1 MHCTLTSRT
10 ALKPLELISKKMKKL
25 IIFLLLAN
33 FITCKQNTNSIDKK
47 TEKEEFTVTNSEKEE
62 FTVTNSKKE
71 ISFDDLEEVSL
82 PFCIKGSYVK
92 DDLYYVDI
100 DKFLGFHK
108 LKKSLNKEVNA
119 LFHKGTIDFIT
130 NEEVLIAY
138 PYYQESEDSPPFA
151 VKKIQI
157 NDSIT
162 AVLYGYIRVNEYSV
176 PRIELQTFDKQ
187 GNYIDSIILYYRLAD
202 ECSSE
207 RTFCIDKNFKIKI
220 QTDFFCSGELDDGE
234 DFSYN
239 STNTFKITE
248 TGKIVRE

>member
-1 MHCTLTSRT
+1 MR
-10 ALKPLELISKKMKKL
+10 K
-25 IIFLLLAN
+25 IILFLLFVN
-33 FITCKQNTNSIDKK
+33 FIACRQKPKV
-47 TEKEEFTVTNSEKEE
+47 TEKETEKKETTTQQE
-62 FTVTNSKKE
+62 LSYPPKE

-162 AVLYGYIRVNEYSV
+162 AVLYGYIRVNEYSL

-187 GNYIDSIILYYRLAD
+187 GNYIDSIILYYHLVS
-202 ECSSE
+202 ECSAN
-207 RTFCIDKNFKIKI
+207 RYFCIDKKFKIKI

-234 DFSYN
+234 DFSYH
-239 STNTFKITE
+239 STDIFKITE
-248 TGKIVRE
+248 TGKIVKQ

>member
-33 FITCKQNTNSIDKK
+33 FIACKRNTNSADK
-47 TEKEEFTVTNSEKEE
+47 KEEFIVTNSEKEE

-162 AVLYGYIRVNEYSV
+162 TVLYGYIRVNEYSV

-187 GNYIDSIILYYRLAD
+187 GNYIDSIILYYRLVD

-207 RTFCIDKNFKIKI
+207 RTFCIDKNFAEKI
-220 QTDFFCSGELDDGE
+220 E
-234 DFSYN
+234 
-239 STNTFKITE
+239 FKMQNY
-248 TGKIVRE
+248 KK

>member
-1 MHCTLTSRT
+1 
-10 ALKPLELISKKMKKL
+10 MKKIVL
-25 IIFLLLAN
+25 FLLLTAN
-33 FITCKQNTNSIDKK
+33 FIACKQNTNSIDKK

-62 FTVTNSKKE
+62 FIVTNSEKEEFTVTNSEKE

-162 AVLYGYIRVNEYSV
+162 AVLYGYIQVNECSV

-187 GNYIDSIILYYRLAD
+187 GNYIDSIILYYHLVS
-202 ECSSE
+202 ECSAN
-207 RTFCIDKNFKIKI
+207 RYFCIDKKFKIKI
-220 QTDFFCSGELDDGE
+220 QTDFFCSGELDEGE
-234 DFSYN
+234 DFSYH
-239 STNTFKITE
+239 STDIFKITE
-248 TGKIVRE
+248 TGKIVKQ

>member
-1 MHCTLTSRT
+1 MR
-10 ALKPLELISKKMKKL
+10 K
-25 IIFLLLAN
+25 IILFLLFVN
-33 FITCKQNTNSIDKK
+33 FIACRQKPKV
-47 TEKEEFTVTNSEKEE
+47 TEKETEKKETTTQQE
-62 FTVTNSKKE
+62 LSYPPKE

-162 AVLYGYIRVNEYSV
+162 TVLYGYIRVNEYSV

-187 GNYIDSIILYYRLAD
+187 GNYIDSIILYYRLVS
-202 ECSSE
+202 ECSAN
-207 RTFCIDKNFKIKI
+207 RYFCIDKKFKIKI

-234 DFSYN
+234 DFSYH
-239 STNTFKITE
+239 STDIFKITE
-248 TGKIVRE
+248 TGKIVKQ

>member
-1 MHCTLTSRT
+1 MHCTLTSHT

-25 IIFLLLAN
+25 IIFLLLTAN
-33 FITCKQNTNSIDKK
+33 FIACKRNANFTDKK
-47 TEKEEFTVTNSEKEE
+47 TEKEEFTI
-62 FTVTNSKKE
+62 TNSKKE

-162 AVLYGYIRVNEYSV
+162 TVLYGYIRVNEYSV

-187 GNYIDSIILYYRLAD
+187 GNYIDSLIVYYKFVS
-202 ECSSE
+202 ECSGD
-207 RTFCIDKNFKIKI
+207 RHFCIDKNFLIKI
-220 QTDFFCSGELDDGE
+220 NTEFGCAPEVNEGENLLLEWKDV
-234 DFSYN
+234 
-239 STNTFKITE
+239 FKITE
-248 TGKIVRE
+248 TGKIVKQ

>member
-33 FITCKQNTNSIDKK
+33 FIACKGNANFTDKK
-47 TEKEEFTVTNSEKEE
+47 TEKEEFTI
-62 FTVTNSKKE
+62 TNSKKE

-162 AVLYGYIRVNEYSV
+162 TVLYGYIRVNEYSV

-187 GNYIDSIILYYRLAD
+187 GNYIDSIIIFYQYV
-202 ECSSE
+202 
-207 RTFCIDKNFKIKI
+207 F
-220 QTDFFCSGELDDGE
+220 DFTGRRKFHINEKLILKVDTEYDYSAEMNNGE
-234 DFSYN
+234 DFSYH
-239 STNTFKITE
+239 STDIFKITE
-248 TGKIVRE
+248 TGKIVRQ

>member
-33 FITCKQNTNSIDKK
+33 FIACKLNANFTDKK
-47 TEKEEFTVTNSEKEE
+47 TEKEEFTI
-62 FTVTNSKKE
+62 TNSKKE

-162 AVLYGYIRVNEYSV
+162 TVLYGYIRINEYSV
-176 PRIELQTFDKQ
+176 PRIELQTFDK
-187 GNYIDSIILYYRLAD
+187 
-202 ECSSE
+202 
-207 RTFCIDKNFKIKI
+207 
-220 QTDFFCSGELDDGE
+220 
-234 DFSYN
+234 
-239 STNTFKITE
+239 
-248 TGKIVRE
+248 

>member
-1 MHCTLTSRT
+1 MR
-10 ALKPLELISKKMKKL
+10 K
-25 IIFLLLAN
+25 IILFLLFVN
-33 FITCKQNTNSIDKK
+33 FIACRQKPKV
-47 TEKEEFTVTNSEKEE
+47 TEKETEKKETTTQQE
-62 FTVTNSKKE
+62 LSYPPKE

-119 LFHKGTIDFIT
+119 LFHKGTIDFLTYKDNPFYELIPYRQ
-130 NEEVLIAY
+130 NEF
-138 PYYQESEDSPPFA
+138 DTPPFA
-151 VKKIQI
+151 TKKIQI
-157 NDSIT
+157 SDSIT
-162 AVLYGYIRVNEYSV
+162 SILYAYIIEDGEPRV
-176 PRIELQTFDKQ
+176 ELQTFDKQ
-187 GNYIDSIILYYRLAD
+187 GNYIDSIILYYRLVD

>member
-33 FITCKQNTNSIDKK
+33 FIACKLNANFTDKK
-47 TEKEEFTVTNSEKEE
+47 TEKEEFTI
-62 FTVTNSKKE
+62 TNSKKE

-220 QTDFFCSGELDDGE
+220 QTDFFCSGELDEGE
-234 DFSYN
+234 DFSYH
-239 STNTFKITE
+239 STDIFKITE
-248 TGKIVRE
+248 TGKIVKQ

>member
-1 MHCTLTSRT
+1 MR
-10 ALKPLELISKKMKKL
+10 K
-25 IIFLLLAN
+25 IILFLLFVN
-33 FITCKQNTNSIDKK
+33 FIACRQKPKV
-47 TEKEEFTVTNSEKEE
+47 TEKETEKKETTTQQE
-62 FTVTNSKKE
+62 LSYPPKE

-187 GNYIDSIILYYRLAD
+187 GNYIDSIILYYHLVS
-202 ECSSE
+202 ECSAN
-207 RTFCIDKNFKIKI
+207 RYFCIDKKFKIKI
-220 QTDFFCSGELDDGE
+220 QTDLFCSGELDDGE
-234 DFSYN
+234 DFSYH
-239 STNTFKITE
+239 STDIFKITE
-248 TGKIVRE
+248 TGKIVKQ

>member
-1 MHCTLTSRT
+1 
-10 ALKPLELISKKMKKL
+10 MKKIVL
-25 IIFLLLAN
+25 FLLLTAN
-33 FITCKQNTNSIDKK
+33 FIACKQNTNSIDKK
-47 TEKEEFTVTNSEKEE
+47 TEKEE

-187 GNYIDSIILYYRLAD
+187 GNYIDSIILYYHLVS
-202 ECSSE
+202 ECSAN
-207 RTFCIDKNFKIKI
+207 RYFCIDKKFKIKI

-234 DFSYN
+234 DFSYH
-239 STNTFKITE
+239 STDIFKITE
-248 TGKIVRE
+248 TGKIVKQ

>member
-1 MHCTLTSRT
+1 MR
-10 ALKPLELISKKMKKL
+10 K
-25 IIFLLLAN
+25 IILFLLFVN
-33 FITCKQNTNSIDKK
+33 FIACRQKPKV
-47 TEKEEFTVTNSEKEE
+47 TEKETEKKETTTQQE
-62 FTVTNSKKE
+62 LSYPPKE

-162 AVLYGYIRVNEYSV
+162 TVLYGYIRVNEYSV

-187 GNYIDSIILYYRLAD
+187 GNYIDSIILYYRLVS
-202 ECSSE
+202 ECSAN
-207 RTFCIDKNFKIKI
+207 RYFCIDKKFKIKI
-220 QTDFFCSGELDDGE
+220 QTDLFCSGELDDGE
-234 DFSYN
+234 DFSYH
-239 STNTFKITE
+239 STDIFKITE
-248 TGKIVRE
+248 TGKIVKQ

>member
-33 FITCKQNTNSIDKK
+33 FIACKRNTNSADK
-47 TEKEEFTVTNSEKEE
+47 KEE

-162 AVLYGYIRVNEYSV
+162 AVLYGYIRVNEYSL

-187 GNYIDSIILYYRLAD
+187 GNYIDSIILYYHLVS
-202 ECSSE
+202 ECSAN
-207 RTFCIDKNFKIKI
+207 RYFCIDKKFKIKI

-234 DFSYN
+234 DFSYH
-239 STNTFKITE
+239 STDIFKITE
-248 TGKIVRE
+248 TGKIVKQ

>member
-1 MHCTLTSRT
+1 
-10 ALKPLELISKKMKKL
+10 MKKL

-33 FITCKQNTNSIDKK
+33 FIACKRNTNSIDKK

-62 FTVTNSKKE
+62 FTITNSEKEEFTITNSKKE

-162 AVLYGYIRVNEYSV
+162 AVLYGYIRVNEYSL

-187 GNYIDSIILYYRLAD
+187 GNYIDSIILYYHLVS
-202 ECSSE
+202 ECSAN
-207 RTFCIDKNFKIKI
+207 RYFCIDKKFKIKI
-220 QTDFFCSGELDDGE
+220 QTDLFCSGELDDGE
-234 DFSYN
+234 DFSYH
-239 STNTFKITE
+239 STDIFKITE
-248 TGKIVRE
+248 TGKIVKQ

>member
-33 FITCKQNTNSIDKK
+33 FIACKRNANFTDKK
-47 TEKEEFTVTNSEKEE
+47 TEKEEFTI
-62 FTVTNSKKE
+62 TNSKKE

-108 LKKSLNKEVNA
+108 LKKTLNKEVNA
-119 LFHKGTIDFIT
+119 LFHKGTIDFLT
-130 NEEVLIAY
+130 EKDNSFFKLF
-138 PYYQESEDSPPFA
+138 PYYQDREDSPPFA
-151 VKKIQI
+151 VKKIKI
-157 NDSIT
+157 NEEVIG
-162 AVLYGYIRVNEYSV
+162 VFYVYIKISELII

-187 GNYIDSIILYYRLAD
+187 GNYIDSLIVYYKFVS
-202 ECSSE
+202 ECSGD
-207 RTFCIDKNFKIKI
+207 RHFCIDKNFLIKI
-220 QTDFFCSGELDDGE
+220 QTEFACAPEVNEGENLLLEWKDV
-234 DFSYN
+234 
-239 STNTFKITE
+239 FKITE
-248 TGKIVRE
+248 TGKIVKQ

>member
-1 MHCTLTSRT
+1 MR
-10 ALKPLELISKKMKKL
+10 K
-25 IIFLLLAN
+25 IILFLLFVN
-33 FITCKQNTNSIDKK
+33 FIACRQKPKV
-47 TEKEEFTVTNSEKEE
+47 TEKETEKKETTTQQE
-62 FTVTNSKKE
+62 LSYPPKE

-162 AVLYGYIRVNEYSV
+162 TVLYGYIRVNEYSV

-187 GNYIDSIILYYRLAD
+187 GNYIDSIIIFYQYV
-202 ECSSE
+202 
-207 RTFCIDKNFKIKI
+207 F
-220 QTDFFCSGELDDGE
+220 DFTGRRKFHINEKLILKVDTEYDYSAEMNNGE
-234 DFSYN
+234 DFSYH
-239 STNTFKITE
+239 STDIFKITE
-248 TGKIVRE
+248 TGKIVRQ

>member
-33 FITCKQNTNSIDKK
+33 FIACKQNTNSIDKK
-47 TEKEEFTVTNSEKEE
+47 TEKEEFIVTNSEKEE

-162 AVLYGYIRVNEYSV
+162 TVLYGYIRVNEYSV

-187 GNYIDSIILYYRLAD
+187 GNYIDSIIIFYQYV
-202 ECSSE
+202 
-207 RTFCIDKNFKIKI
+207 F
-220 QTDFFCSGELDDGE
+220 DFTGRRKFHINEKLILKVDTEYDYSAEMNNGE
-234 DFSYN
+234 DFSYH
-239 STNTFKITE
+239 STDIFKITE
-248 TGKIVRE
+248 TGKIVRQ